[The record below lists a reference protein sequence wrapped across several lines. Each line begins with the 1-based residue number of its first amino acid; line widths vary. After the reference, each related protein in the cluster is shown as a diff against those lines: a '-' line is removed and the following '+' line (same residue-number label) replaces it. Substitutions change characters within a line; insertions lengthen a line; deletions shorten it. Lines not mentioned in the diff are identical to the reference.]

1 MKAVW
6 LEEFGGPE
14 VLVAAHAPDQ
24 RRYGAR
30 PGRTHHERTYENDE
44 DNRR

>member
-14 VLVAAHAPDQ
+14 VLVAADAPDQ
-24 RRYGAR
+24 RTCRIHY
-30 PGRTHHERTYENDE
+30 ERTQKDDE
-44 DNRR
+44 DNRC

>member
-14 VLVAAHAPDQ
+14 ALVASDAPDQ
-24 RRYGAR
+24 RTCG
-30 PGRTHHERTYENDE
+30 THHERTYENDE
-44 DNRR
+44 NNRC